1 MSVNFRCRRRN
12 ALDFTSDARGEP
24 MSDNVIDFPSDAEIK
39 NKLDDVAENITE
51 AMTQCERWFNTRE
64 ELCDLLA
71 EGMRT
76 IGITEMQT
84 GGVTYKIVGEDLHI
98 ERAVH

>member
-1 MSVNFRCRRRN
+1 
-12 ALDFTSDARGEP
+12 
-24 MSDNVIDFPSDAEIK
+24 MSDNVIDFPTDAEIK

-64 ELCDLLA
+64 ELCDLLG

-84 GGVTYKIVGEDLHI
+84 GGVTYKLVGDDLHI

>member
-1 MSVNFRCRRRN
+1 MSVNFHRRRRD
-12 ALDFTSDARGEP
+12 ALDFTFDARGEP
-24 MSDNVIDFPSDAEIK
+24 MSNVIDFPSDAEIK

-84 GGVTYKIVGEDLHI
+84 GGVTYKLVGDDLHI

>member
-1 MSVNFRCRRRN
+1 MSVNFHCRRRN

-24 MSDNVIDFPSDAEIK
+24 MSNVIDFPSDAEIK

-84 GGVTYKIVGEDLHI
+84 GGVTYKLVGDDLHI

>member
-1 MSVNFRCRRRN
+1 MSVHFHRRRRD
-12 ALDFTSDARGEP
+12 ALDFTSHARGEP
-24 MSDNVIDFPSDAEIK
+24 MSNVIDFPSDAEIK

-84 GGVTYKIVGEDLHI
+84 GGVTYKLVGDDLHI

>member
-1 MSVNFRCRRRN
+1 MSVNFHRRRRD
-12 ALDFTSDARGEP
+12 ALDFTCDARGEP
-24 MSDNVIDFPSDAEIK
+24 MSNVIDFPSDAEIK

-84 GGVTYKIVGEDLHI
+84 GGVTYKLVGDDLHI

>member
-1 MSVNFRCRRRN
+1 MS
-12 ALDFTSDARGEP
+12 
-24 MSDNVIDFPSDAEIK
+24 NVIDFPSDAEIK

-71 EGMRT
+71 EGMRN

-84 GGVTYKIVGEDLHI
+84 GGVTYRLVGEDLHI

>member
-1 MSVNFRCRRRN
+1 MSVNFHCRRRN
-12 ALDFTSDARGEP
+12 ALDFTSHARGEP
-24 MSDNVIDFPSDAEIK
+24 MSNVIDFPSDAEIK

-84 GGVTYKIVGEDLHI
+84 GGVTYKLVGDDLHI